1 MTHTKLIPL
10 TTLIKDLLE
19 SHHADTYFGGLVE
32 ALETAGEQAHI
43 DDLIFETA
51 DNLCP
56 VYYYDLN
63 KWIGEHVEE
72 INDTAREYGIDSVN
86 FDLYK
91 LAQQAWVVTEEGAM
105 REYVEDACLVVA
117 LKQLAKDMPKIS
129 EETFSELKIALEM
142 PLLRPLGISWTPL
155 KRSRKKR
162 RNEKPPQIS
171 LRIDDRHSGKANIPP
186 SALSFNLKQF

>member
-19 SHHADTYFGGLVE
+19 SHHADTYFGDLVE

-117 LKQLAKDMPKIS
+117 LKYLAKRTDIIS
-129 EETFSELKIALEM
+129 YKAFSYLKDNLNKFDISTVQDIIDTANKAI
-142 PLLRPLGISWTPL
+142 LL
-155 KRSRKKR
+155 
-162 RNEKPPQIS
+162 
-171 LRIDDRHSGKANIPP
+171 
-186 SALSFNLKQF
+186 

>member
-10 TTLIKDLLE
+10 TMLIKDLLE
-19 SHHADTYFGGLVE
+19 SHHADTYFGDLVE

-129 EETFSELKIALEM
+129 EETFSELKIALENAS
-142 PLLRPLGISWTPL
+142 PETVGDILDAAETL
-155 KRSRKKR
+155 KKEEEEWKATQRAFFEKV
-162 RNEKPPQIS
+162 RNAI
-171 LRIDDRHSGKANIPP
+171 
-186 SALSFNLKQF
+186 

>member
-19 SHHADTYFGGLVE
+19 SHHADTYFGDLVE

-117 LKQLAKDMPKIS
+117 FKYLAKHTDTIS
-129 EETFSELKIALEM
+129 YKAFSYLKDNLNKFDISTVQDIIDTADKAI
-142 PLLRPLGISWTPL
+142 LL
-155 KRSRKKR
+155 
-162 RNEKPPQIS
+162 
-171 LRIDDRHSGKANIPP
+171 
-186 SALSFNLKQF
+186 

>member
-19 SHHADTYFGGLVE
+19 SPHADTYFGDLVE

-43 DDLIFETA
+43 ADLIFETA

-117 LKQLAKDMPKIS
+117 LKYLAKRTDTIS
-129 EETFSELKIALEM
+129 YKAFSYLKDNLNKFDISTVQDIVDTADKAI
-142 PLLRPLGISWTPL
+142 LL
-155 KRSRKKR
+155 
-162 RNEKPPQIS
+162 
-171 LRIDDRHSGKANIPP
+171 
-186 SALSFNLKQF
+186 

>member
-19 SHHADTYFGGLVE
+19 SHHADTYFGDLVE
-32 ALETAGEQAHI
+32 ALETAGEQAYI

-51 DNLCP
+51 DKLCP

-129 EETFSELKIALEM
+129 EETFSELKIALENASPETVGDIM
-142 PLLRPLGISWTPL
+142 DATEML
-155 KRSRKKR
+155 KK
-162 RNEKPPQIS
+162 EEEEEE
-171 LRIDDRHSGKANIPP
+171 
-186 SALSFNLKQF
+186 

>member
-19 SHHADTYFGGLVE
+19 SHHADTYFGDLVE
-32 ALETAGEQAHI
+32 ALETAEEQAHI
-43 DDLIFETA
+43 NDLIFETV

-72 INDTAREYGIDSVN
+72 INDTAREHGIDSVN

-105 REYVEDACLVVA
+105 WEYVEDACLVVA
-117 LKQLAKDMPKIS
+117 LKQLAKRTDTIS
-129 EETFSELKIALEM
+129 YKAFSYLKDNLNKFDISTVQDIIDTADKAI
-142 PLLRPLGISWTPL
+142 LL
-155 KRSRKKR
+155 
-162 RNEKPPQIS
+162 
-171 LRIDDRHSGKANIPP
+171 
-186 SALSFNLKQF
+186 

>member
-19 SHHADTYFGGLVE
+19 SHHADTYFGDLVE

-91 LAQQAWVVTEEGAM
+91 LA
-105 REYVEDACLVVA
+105 
-117 LKQLAKDMPKIS
+117 
-129 EETFSELKIALEM
+129 
-142 PLLRPLGISWTPL
+142 
-155 KRSRKKR
+155 
-162 RNEKPPQIS
+162 
-171 LRIDDRHSGKANIPP
+171 
-186 SALSFNLKQF
+186 

>member
-19 SHHADTYFGGLVE
+19 SHHADTYFGDLVE

-117 LKQLAKDMPKIS
+117 FKYLAKRTDTIS
-129 EETFSELKIALEM
+129 YKAFSYLKNNLNKFDISTVQDIIDTADKAI
-142 PLLRPLGISWTPL
+142 LL
-155 KRSRKKR
+155 
-162 RNEKPPQIS
+162 
-171 LRIDDRHSGKANIPP
+171 
-186 SALSFNLKQF
+186 